1 MREGRMEGGRE
12 GETPPGKKKQGTTT
26 KHKNVTF
33 VVVPLVPKWFIL
45 ASTPFSRKSPK
56 GGPEAPKRIQ
66 TDSKKQPK
74 SNPKSIPKRVLNQTP
89 ERNETLI
96 FPKCI

>member
-56 GGPEAPKRIQ
+56 GGPEAPLPKG
-66 TDSKKQPK
+66 SKQIPK
-74 SNPKSIPKRVLNQTP
+74 SNQKATQRAS
-89 ERNETLI
+89 RNAS
-96 FPKCI
+96 